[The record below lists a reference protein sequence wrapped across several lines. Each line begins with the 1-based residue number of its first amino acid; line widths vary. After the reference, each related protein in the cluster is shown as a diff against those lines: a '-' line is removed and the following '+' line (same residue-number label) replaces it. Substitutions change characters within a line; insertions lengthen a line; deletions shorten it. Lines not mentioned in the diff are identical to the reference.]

1 MLDRTT
7 FFRGLVSSTAPF
19 LPNHQG
25 IVSMTLRIMAVIV
38 TLALFAG
45 CAATQKPAGRT
56 EDVVESRATVT
67 AINAPKRL
75 LTLKDAG
82 GGEMVV
88 EAGDVVKNF
97 DQIKVGDEVVIS
109 YTEAVAWQVK
119 SAGQGTPGVS
129 TQEEVTRAQPGEKPA
144 GSIGK
149 SVTLTTTITAIDM
162 ANDTVT
168 LTGPGGKSR
177 TIKARDPANLRK
189 VKVGDL
195 VDITYSE
202 ALAVSV
208 RPVSKK

>member
-1 MLDRTT
+1 MTT
-7 FFRGLVSSTAPF
+7 
-19 LPNHQG
+19 
-25 IVSMTLRIMAVIV
+25 RIIAVVIA
-38 TLALFAG
+38 LALFAG
-45 CAATQKPAGRT
+45 CAATKKPAGRM

-67 AINAPKRL
+67 AVDPQKRL
-75 LTLKDAG
+75 LTLKDSG
-82 GGEMVV
+82 GGEIVV
-88 EAGDVVKNF
+88 EAGEVVRNF
-97 DQIKVGDEVVIS
+97 DQIRVGDEVVIS

-119 SAGQGTPGVS
+119 AAGQGAPGIS
-129 TQEEVTRAQPGEKPA
+129 TQDEITRAQPGDRPA
-144 GSIGK
+144 GSVGS
-149 SVTLTTTITAIDM
+149 SVTLTATITAIDM

-189 VKVGDL
+189 VQVGDL